1 MSVNTFQSKRGHTR
15 VKFEPLNV
23 SCSLVCLTPQSP
35 MAQVIN
41 TTLSPIEYEPDR
53 SVTPTLVLP
62 EVRAIDLDN
71 VFQHGAVNQY
81 LTLDSLEW
89 TVDGKSIN
97 SVWAEGVDYEIIKT
111 EDDTRGALKVFKNL
125 GANEKAVLHFKGKF
139 FDWRTGIIIDVESGD
154 EALIC
159 TDKGENI
166 MQCHIDKPVIEYDPL
181 FDDLLLYDY
190 KKAREISVYGSR
202 ADYINGK
209 SFEQTINVV
218 LTDGT
223 TECATLP
230 DGISMKLVK
239 LGSDTALVANSEEN
253 PEVMEISYPN
263 IKFDMRL
270 IDKADYEV
278 QFLKGST
285 MVCRATIGLHTSCTM
300 PVLGQGA
307 IGSDIAA
314 SQKEYFNSV
323 LLNLADRQ
331 VEYPELYYLIQW
343 FTQAKYNDNGT
354 WKYAT
359 QKTWQRGVNM
369 EAAVADLGIGLTQN
383 NSFFDFWFE
392 LEAHKPCQ
400 LLTDENG
407 LILTDEDG
415 LILTDENGNFLI
427 D

>member
-53 SVTPTLVLP
+53 SDTPTLILP

-97 SVWAEGVDYEIIKT
+97 SVWTEGVDYEIIKT

-139 FDWRTGIIIDVESGD
+139 FDWRTGIILDVESGD

-190 KKAREISVYGSR
+190 KKAREISVDGSR

-415 LILTDENGNFLI
+415 NFLI

>member
-23 SCSLVCLTPQSP
+23 SCSLVCLTPHSP

-53 SVTPTLVLP
+53 SKTPTLVLP
-62 EVRAIDLDN
+62 EVRALDLDN
-71 VFQHGAVNQY
+71 VFHHGAANQY

-89 TVDGKSIN
+89 TVDGKPIN
-97 SVWAEGVDYEIIKT
+97 STNSGWKEGVDYEIIKT
-111 EDDTRGALKVFKNL
+111 EDDTRGALKIFKNL

-139 FDWRTGIIIDVESGD
+139 LDWRTGIILDVESGD
-154 EALIC
+154 AALTC
-159 TDKGENI
+159 TDKGEDI
-166 MQCHIDKPVIEYDPL
+166 MNCHIDKPVVEYDPMY
-181 FDDLLLYDY
+181 DDLLLYDY
-190 KKAREISVYGSR
+190 KVARGITVEGSR

-230 DGISMKLVK
+230 AGISMKLVK

-270 IDKADYEV
+270 INKADYEV

-343 FTQAKYNDNGT
+343 FTQAKYNDNGI

-407 LILTDEDG
+407 LILTDE
-415 LILTDENGNFLI
+415 NGNFLI

>member
-1 MSVNTFQSKRGHTR
+1 MSVNTFQSQRGHTR

-35 MAQVIN
+35 MAQVTN
-41 TTLSPIEYEPDR
+41 ATLSPAEYEPDR
-53 SVTPTLVLP
+53 RVSPTLVLP
-62 EVRAIDLDN
+62 EVRVIDLDN
-71 VFQHGAVNQY
+71 VFQHGAANQY
-81 LTLDSLEW
+81 LTLDNLEW
-89 TVDGKSIN
+89 TVDGNPIE

-139 FDWRTGIIIDVESGD
+139 LDWRTGIIIDVESGD
-154 EALIC
+154 AALTC
-159 TDKGENI
+159 TDNGEDI
-166 MQCHIDKPVIEYDPL
+166 MDCHIDKPVVEYDPL

-190 KKAREISVYGSR
+190 KMARGIPVNGAR

-209 SFEQTINVV
+209 SFEQTVNVV

-223 TECATLP
+223 KECSTLP

-239 LGSDTALVANSEEN
+239 LGSDTALVANSEAN

-285 MVCRATIGLHTSCTM
+285 IICRTTIGLHTSCTM
-300 PVLGQGA
+300 PVFGQGTS
-307 IGSDIAA
+307 GSDIAA
-314 SQKEYFNSV
+314 SQSEYFNSAM
-323 LLNLADRQ
+323 LNLADRQ

-354 WKYAT
+354 WKYAA
-359 QKTWQRGVNM
+359 QKMWQRGVNM

-392 LEAHKPCQ
+392 LKAHKPCQ

-415 LILTDENGNFLI
+415 NFLI

>member
-1 MSVNTFQSKRGHTR
+1 MNENTFQSKRGHTR

-53 SVTPTLVLP
+53 SDTPTLVLP

-89 TVDGKSIN
+89 TVDGKPIN
-97 SVWAEGVDYEIIKT
+97 SVWTEGVDYEIIKT

-139 FDWRTGIIIDVESGD
+139 LDWRTGIIIDVESGD

-230 DGISMKLVK
+230 DGVSMKLVK
-239 LGSDTALVANSEEN
+239 LGSDAALVANSEEN
-253 PEVMEISYPN
+253 PEVMAISYPN

-354 WKYAT
+354 WKYAA

-415 LILTDENGNFLI
+415 NFLI

>member
-1 MSVNTFQSKRGHTR
+1 MNDNIFQSKRGHTR

-35 MAQVIN
+35 MAQVTN
-41 TTLSPIEYEPDR
+41 ATLSPAEYEPDR
-53 SVTPTLVLP
+53 RVSPTLVLP

-71 VFQHGAVNQY
+71 VFHHGAANQY
-81 LTLDSLEW
+81 LTLDNMEW
-89 TVDGKSIN
+89 TVNGKPIN
-97 SVWAEGVDYEIIKT
+97 SLAPVWTEGVDYEIIKT
-111 EDDTRGALKVFKNL
+111 DDDTRGALKVFKNL

-139 FDWRTGIIIDVESGD
+139 LDWRTGIIIDVDSGD
-154 EALIC
+154 AALTC
-159 TDKGENI
+159 TDKGDDI
-166 MQCHIDKPVIEYDPL
+166 MDCHIDKPVVEYDPL

-190 KKAREISVYGSR
+190 KKAREIPVYGSR

-253 PEVMEISYPN
+253 PEVMAISYPN

-278 QFLKGST
+278 QFLKDST

-343 FTQAKYNDNGT
+343 FTQAKYNDNGI

-415 LILTDENGNFLI
+415 NFLI

>member
-1 MSVNTFQSKRGHTR
+1 MNENTFQSQRGHTR

-71 VFQHGAVNQY
+71 VFQHGVVNQY
-81 LTLDSLEW
+81 LTLDCLEW

-97 SVWAEGVDYEIIKT
+97 SVWTEGVDYEIIKT

-139 FDWRTGIIIDVESGD
+139 LDWRTGIILDVESGD

-166 MQCHIDKPVIEYDPL
+166 MQCHIDKPVVEYDPL

-190 KKAREISVYGSR
+190 KKAREITVQGSR

-230 DGISMKLVK
+230 AGISMKLVK
-239 LGSDTALVANSEEN
+239 LGSNTALVANSEAN
-253 PEVMEISYPN
+253 PEVMAISYPN

-300 PVLGQGA
+300 PVFGQGT

-323 LLNLADRQ
+323 LLNLADRE
-331 VEYPELYYLIQW
+331 VDYPELYYLIQW

-354 WKYAT
+354 WKYAA
-359 QKTWQRGVNM
+359 QKTWQRGVNL

-415 LILTDENGNFLI
+415 NFLI

>member
-53 SVTPTLVLP
+53 SDTPTLVLP

-97 SVWAEGVDYEIIKT
+97 SVWTEGVDYEIIKT

-139 FDWRTGIIIDVESGD
+139 FDWRTGIILDVESGD

-190 KKAREISVYGSR
+190 KVARGIPVNGSR

-354 WKYAT
+354 WRYAT

-415 LILTDENGNFLI
+415 NFLI

>member
-1 MSVNTFQSKRGHTR
+1 MNENTFQSQRGHTR

-53 SVTPTLVLP
+53 SDTPTLVLP

-97 SVWAEGVDYEIIKT
+97 SVWTEGVDYEIIKT

-139 FDWRTGIIIDVESGD
+139 LDWRTGIILDVESGD

-166 MQCHIDKPVIEYDPL
+166 IQCHIDKPVVEYDPMY
-181 FDDLLLYDY
+181 DDLLLYDY
-190 KKAREISVYGSR
+190 KVARGITVQGSR
-202 ADYINGK
+202 TDYINGK

-230 DGISMKLVK
+230 AGISMKLFK
-239 LGSDTALVANSEEN
+239 LGSNTALVANSESN
-253 PEVMEISYPN
+253 PEVMAISYPN

-354 WKYAT
+354 WKYAA
-359 QKTWQRGVNM
+359 QKMWQRGVNM
-369 EAAVADLGIGLTQN
+369 SAPVADLGIGLTQN

-400 LLTDENG
+400 LLTDEDG

-415 LILTDENGNFLI
+415 NFLI

>member
-23 SCSLVCLTPQSP
+23 SCSLVCLTPQAP
-35 MAQVIN
+35 LAQVVN

-53 SVTPTLVLP
+53 SVAPTLILP

-97 SVWAEGVDYEIIKT
+97 SVWTEGVDYEIIKT

-139 FDWRTGIIIDVESGD
+139 FDWRTGIILDVESGD

-354 WKYAT
+354 WKYAA

-415 LILTDENGNFLI
+415 NFLI

>member
-1 MSVNTFQSKRGHTR
+1 MSVNAFQSKRGHTR

-53 SVTPTLVLP
+53 SDTPTLILP

-97 SVWAEGVDYEIIKT
+97 SVWTEGVDYEIIKT

-139 FDWRTGIIIDVESGD
+139 LDWRTGIILEVESGD

-166 MQCHIDKPVIEYDPL
+166 MQCHIDKPVVEYDPL

-209 SFEQTINVV
+209 SFEQTINIV

-239 LGSDTALVANSEEN
+239 LGSDAALVANSEEN

-270 IDKADYEV
+270 IDKSDYEV

-354 WKYAT
+354 WKYAA
-359 QKTWQRGVNM
+359 QKMWQRGVNM

-415 LILTDENGNFLI
+415 NFLI

>member
-53 SVTPTLVLP
+53 SDTPTLVLP

-97 SVWAEGVDYEIIKT
+97 SVWTEGVDYEIIKT

-166 MQCHIDKPVIEYDPL
+166 MQCHIDKPVVEYDPL

-190 KKAREISVYGSR
+190 KKAREIPVYGSR

-223 TECATLP
+223 KECATLP

-239 LGSDTALVANSEEN
+239 LGSETGLVANSEEN
-253 PEVMEISYPN
+253 PEIMSISYPN

-343 FTQAKYNDNGT
+343 FTQAKYNDNGI
-354 WKYAT
+354 WKYAA
-359 QKTWQRGVNM
+359 QKTWQRDVNM

-400 LLTDENG
+400 LLTDE
-407 LILTDEDG
+407 DG

>member
-1 MSVNTFQSKRGHTR
+1 MNENIFQSKRGHTR

-35 MAQVIN
+35 MAQVTN
-41 TTLSPIEYEPDR
+41 ATLSPAEYEPNR
-53 SVTPTLVLP
+53 RVSPTLVLP

-81 LTLDSLEW
+81 LTIDSLDW
-89 TVDGKSIN
+89 SVDSKPIS
-97 SVWAEGVDYEIIKT
+97 SVWKEGVDYEIIKA
-111 EDDTRGALKVFKNL
+111 EDDTRGALKIFKNL

-139 FDWRTGIIIDVESGD
+139 LDWRTGIILDVESD
-154 EALIC
+154 DAALTC
-159 TDKGENI
+159 TDKGEDI
-166 MQCHIDKPVIEYDPL
+166 MACHIDKPLVEYDPL
-181 FDDLLLYDY
+181 FDELLLYDY
-190 KKAREISVYGSR
+190 KKAREITVQGSR

-239 LGSDTALVANSEEN
+239 LGSNTALVANSEAN
-253 PEVMEISYPN
+253 PEVMAISYPN

-278 QFLKGST
+278 QFLKGSAII
-285 MVCRATIGLHTSCTM
+285 CRATIGLRTSCTM
-300 PVLGQGA
+300 PVFGQGTSGA
-307 IGSDIAA
+307 DIAA
-314 SQKEYFNSV
+314 SQKEYFNSAM
-323 LLNLADRQ
+323 LNLADRQ

-359 QKTWQRGVNM
+359 QKAWQRGVNM
-369 EAAVADLGIGLTQN
+369 AAPVADLGIGLTQN
-383 NSFFDFWFE
+383 DSFFDFWFDVN
-392 LEAHKPCQ
+392 AHKSCQ
-400 LLTDENG
+400 PQTDENG
-407 LILTDEDG
+407 VV
-415 LILTDENGNFLI
+415 LTDENGNILI

>member
-1 MSVNTFQSKRGHTR
+1 MNENTFQSQRGHTR

-53 SVTPTLVLP
+53 SDTPTLVLP

-97 SVWAEGVDYEIIKT
+97 SVWTEGVDYEIIKT

-285 MVCRATIGLHTSCTM
+285 IVCRATIGLHTSCTM

-400 LLTDENG
+400 LLTDEDG

-415 LILTDENGNFLI
+415 NFLI

>member
-1 MSVNTFQSKRGHTR
+1 MNENIFQSKRGHTR

-23 SCSLVCLTPQSP
+23 SCSLVCITPQSP
-35 MAQVIN
+35 MAQVVN

-53 SVTPTLVLP
+53 SDTPTLVLP

-97 SVWAEGVDYEIIKT
+97 SVWTEGVDYEIIKA

-125 GANEKAVLHFKGKF
+125 GANENAVLHFKGKF
-139 FDWRTGIIIDVESGD
+139 LDWRTGIILDVESGD
-154 EALIC
+154 EALTC

-166 MQCHIDKPVIEYDPL
+166 IQCHIDKPVVEYDPL

-190 KKAREISVYGSR
+190 KAARGIPVQGSR

-354 WKYAT
+354 WKYAA
-359 QKTWQRGVNM
+359 QKAWQRGVNM
-369 EAAVADLGIGLTQN
+369 AAPVADLGIGLTQN
-383 NSFFDFWFE
+383 DSFFDFWFE

-400 LLTDENG
+400 LLK
-407 LILTDEDG
+407 DEDG

>member
-1 MSVNTFQSKRGHTR
+1 M
-15 VKFEPLNV
+15 KFEPLNV

-53 SVTPTLVLP
+53 SVSPTLILP
-62 EVRAIDLDN
+62 EVRVIDLDN
-71 VFQHGAVNQY
+71 VFQHGAANQY
-81 LTLDSLEW
+81 LTLDNLDW
-89 TVDGKSIN
+89 TVDGKPIS
-97 SVWAEGVDYEIIKT
+97 SVWEKGDYEIIKT
-111 EDDTRGALKVFKNL
+111 DDDTRGALKVFKNL
-125 GANEKAVLHFKGKF
+125 SANEKAVLHFKGKF
-139 FDWRTGIIIDVESGD
+139 LDWRTGIILDVESGD

-166 MQCHIDKPVIEYDPL
+166 IQCHIDKPVVEYDPL

-190 KKAREISVYGSR
+190 KVARGITVQGSR
-202 ADYINGK
+202 TDYINGK

-230 DGISMKLVK
+230 DGISMRLVK
-239 LGSDTALVANSEEN
+239 LGTVIPIVADSEAN
-253 PEVMEISYPN
+253 PEVMAISYPN

-415 LILTDENGNFLI
+415 NFLI

>member
-1 MSVNTFQSKRGHTR
+1 MNENIFQSKRGHTR

-41 TTLSPIEYEPDR
+41 STLSPIEYEPDR
-53 SVTPTLVLP
+53 SVSPTLVLP
-62 EVRAIDLDN
+62 EVRVIDLDN
-71 VFQHGAVNQY
+71 VFQHGDANQY
-81 LTLDSLEW
+81 LTLDRLDW
-89 TVDGKSIN
+89 TVDGNPID
-97 SVWAEGVDYEIIKT
+97 SVWTEGVDYEIIKS

-139 FDWRTGIIIDVESGD
+139 IDWRTGIILVVESGD
-154 EALIC
+154 AALTC
-159 TDKGENI
+159 TDKGEDVMN
-166 MQCHIDKPVIEYDPL
+166 CHIDKPVVEYDPL

-190 KKAREISVYGSR
+190 KKAREIPVYGSR
-202 ADYINGK
+202 EEYVNGK
-209 SFEQTINVV
+209 SFEQTVNVV

-223 TECATLP
+223 KECATLP

-239 LGSDTALVANSEEN
+239 LGSNTAIVANSEEN
-253 PEVMEISYPN
+253 PEVMEIGYPN

-278 QFLKGST
+278 QFLKDST
-285 MVCRATIGLHTSCTM
+285 IICRATIGLHTSCTM
-300 PVLGQGA
+300 PVFGQGTSGA
-307 IGSDIAA
+307 DIAA
-314 SQKEYFNSV
+314 SQSEYFNSAM
-323 LLNLADRQ
+323 LNLADRQ
-331 VEYPELYYLIQW
+331 VDYPELYYLIQW
-343 FTQAKYNDNGT
+343 YTQAKYNDNGT
-354 WKYAT
+354 WKYAA
-359 QKTWQRGVNM
+359 QKTWQRGVNLQ
-369 EAAVADLGIGLTQN
+369 AAVADLGIGLTQN

-400 LLTDENG
+400 LLKDEN
-407 LILTDEDG
+407 G

>member
-1 MSVNTFQSKRGHTR
+1 MSVNTFQSQRGHTR

-35 MAQVIN
+35 MAQVTN
-41 TTLSPIEYEPDR
+41 ATLSPAEYEPDR
-53 SVTPTLVLP
+53 RVSPTLVLP
-62 EVRAIDLDN
+62 EVRVIDLDN
-71 VFQHGAVNQY
+71 VFQHGAANQY
-81 LTLDSLEW
+81 LTIDNLEW
-89 TVDGKSIN
+89 TVNGEPIEE
-97 SVWAEGVDYEIIKT
+97 VWYEGVDYEIIKT

-139 FDWRTGIIIDVESGD
+139 LDWRTGIIIDVESGD
-154 EALIC
+154 AALTC
-159 TDKGENI
+159 TDKGEDI
-166 MQCHIDKPVIEYDPL
+166 MDCHIDKPVVEYDPL

-190 KKAREISVYGSR
+190 KMARGITVNGAR

-209 SFEQTINVV
+209 SFEQTVNVV
-218 LTDGT
+218 LTYGT
-223 TECATLP
+223 KECSTLP

-239 LGSDTALVANSEEN
+239 LGSDTELVANSEEN
-253 PEVMEISYPN
+253 PEVIEISYPN

-300 PVLGQGA
+300 PVFGQGTS
-307 IGSDIAA
+307 GSDIAA
-314 SQKEYFNSV
+314 SQSEYFNSAM
-323 LLNLADRQ
+323 LNLADRQ

-354 WKYAT
+354 WKYAA
-359 QKTWQRGVNM
+359 QKTWQRGVNL

-415 LILTDENGNFLI
+415 NFLI

>member
-1 MSVNTFQSKRGHTR
+1 MSVNTFQSQRGHTR

-53 SVTPTLVLP
+53 SVSPTLVLP
-62 EVRAIDLDN
+62 DVRAIDLDN

-97 SVWAEGVDYEIIKT
+97 SVWTEGVDYEIIK
-111 EDDTRGALKVFKNL
+111 EDNDTRGALKIFKNL

-139 FDWRTGIIIDVESGD
+139 LDWRTGIILDVESD
-154 EALIC
+154 DAALTC
-159 TDKGENI
+159 TDKGEDI
-166 MQCHIDKPVIEYDPL
+166 MACHIDKPLVEYDPL
-181 FDDLLLYDY
+181 FDELLLYDY
-190 KKAREISVYGSR
+190 KKAREITVQGSR

-239 LGSDTALVANSEEN
+239 LGSNTALVANSEAN
-253 PEVMEISYPN
+253 PEVMAISYPN

-278 QFLKGST
+278 QFVKDST
-285 MVCRATIGLHTSCTM
+285 IICRATIGLHTSCTM
-300 PVLGQGA
+300 PVFGQG
-307 IGSDIAA
+307 ISGSDIAA
-314 SQKEYFNSV
+314 YQKEYYNSV

-331 VEYPELYYLIQW
+331 V
-343 FTQAKYNDNGT
+343 
-354 WKYAT
+354 
-359 QKTWQRGVNM
+359 
-369 EAAVADLGIGLTQN
+369 
-383 NSFFDFWFE
+383 
-392 LEAHKPCQ
+392 
-400 LLTDENG
+400 
-407 LILTDEDG
+407 
-415 LILTDENGNFLI
+415 
-427 D
+427 

>member
-81 LTLDSLEW
+81 LSLDNMEW
-89 TVDGKSIN
+89 TVNGKPIGE
-97 SVWAEGVDYEIIKT
+97 VWNERDERNEGDYEIIKA
-111 EDDTRGALKVFKNL
+111 DNDTRGALKVFKNL

-139 FDWRTGIIIDVESGD
+139 LDWRTGIIIDVDSGD
-154 EALIC
+154 AALTC
-159 TDKGENI
+159 TDKGDDI
-166 MQCHIDKPVIEYDPL
+166 MNCHIDKPVVEYDPL

-190 KKAREISVYGSR
+190 KKAREIPVYGSR
-202 ADYINGK
+202 DEYINGK
-209 SFEQTINVV
+209 SFEQTVNVV

-223 TECATLP
+223 KECATLP

-239 LGSDTALVANSEEN
+239 LGSDTALVANSEAN

-270 IDKADYEV
+270 IDKADYEI
-278 QFLKGST
+278 QFLKGNT
-285 MVCRATIGLHTSCTM
+285 IICRTTIGLHTSCTM
-300 PVLGQGA
+300 PVSGQGISGA
-307 IGSDIAA
+307 DISA
-314 SQKEYFNSV
+314 SQEEYFNSV

-331 VEYPELYYLIQW
+331 VDYPELYYLIQW

-354 WKYAT
+354 WKYAA
-359 QKTWQRGVNM
+359 QKAWQRGVSM
-369 EAAVADLGIGLTQN
+369 SAPVEELGIGLTQN
-383 NSFFDFWFE
+383 NSFFDYWFE
-392 LEAHKPCQ
+392 VNAHKSCQ
-400 LLTDENG
+400 PQ
-407 LILTDEDG
+407 TDEDG
-415 LILTDENGNFLI
+415 VILTDENGNILI

>member
-53 SVTPTLVLP
+53 SDTPTLILP

-97 SVWAEGVDYEIIKT
+97 SVWTEGVDYEIIKT

-139 FDWRTGIIIDVESGD
+139 LDWRTGIILDVESGD

-239 LGSDTALVANSEEN
+239 LGSDAALVANSEEN

-354 WKYAT
+354 WKYAA
-359 QKTWQRGVNM
+359 QKMWQRGVNM

-415 LILTDENGNFLI
+415 NFLI

>member
-1 MSVNTFQSKRGHTR
+1 MSVNTFQSQRGHTR

-53 SVTPTLVLP
+53 SDTPTLVLP

-89 TVDGKSIN
+89 TVDGKPIN
-97 SVWAEGVDYEIIKT
+97 SVWTEGVDYEIIKT

-230 DGISMKLVK
+230 DGVSMKLVK
-239 LGSDTALVANSEEN
+239 LGSDAALVANSEEN
-253 PEVMEISYPN
+253 PEVMAISYPN

-278 QFLKGST
+278 QFLKDST
-285 MVCRATIGLHTSCTM
+285 IICRATIGLHTSCTM

-354 WKYAT
+354 WKYAA

-369 EAAVADLGIGLTQN
+369 SAPVADLGIGLTQN

-415 LILTDENGNFLI
+415 NFLI

>member
-53 SVTPTLVLP
+53 SDTPTLILP

-97 SVWAEGVDYEIIKT
+97 SVWTEGVDYEIIKT

-139 FDWRTGIIIDVESGD
+139 FDWRTGIILDVESGD

-209 SFEQTINVV
+209 SFEQAINVV

-314 SQKEYFNSV
+314 SQKEYINSV

-415 LILTDENGNFLI
+415 NFLI

>member
-53 SVTPTLVLP
+53 SDTPTLVLP

-97 SVWAEGVDYEIIKT
+97 SVWTEGVDYEIIKT

-139 FDWRTGIIIDVESGD
+139 FDWRTGIILDVESGD

-159 TDKGENI
+159 TDKGGNI

-209 SFEQTINVV
+209 SFEQAINVV

-400 LLTDENG
+400 LLTDEDG

-415 LILTDENGNFLI
+415 NFLI

>member
-1 MSVNTFQSKRGHTR
+1 MSVNTFQSQRGHTR

-35 MAQVIN
+35 MAQVTN
-41 TTLSPIEYEPDR
+41 ATLSPAEYEPNR
-53 SVTPTLVLP
+53 RVSPTLVLP

-81 LTLDSLEW
+81 LTIDSLDW
-89 TVDGKSIN
+89 SVDSKPIS
-97 SVWAEGVDYEIIKT
+97 SVWKEGVDYEIIKA
-111 EDDTRGALKVFKNL
+111 EDDTRGALKIFKNL

-139 FDWRTGIIIDVESGD
+139 LDWRTGIILNVESGD
-154 EALIC
+154 AALTC
-159 TDKGENI
+159 TDKGDDI
-166 MQCHIDKPVIEYDPL
+166 MQCHIDKPVVEYDPL

-190 KKAREISVYGSR
+190 KKARGITVQGSR

-223 TECATLP
+223 KECATLP

-239 LGSDTALVANSEEN
+239 LGSNTALVANSEAN
-253 PEVMEISYPN
+253 PEVMAISYPN

-278 QFLKGST
+278 QFLKGSAII
-285 MVCRATIGLHTSCTM
+285 CRATIGLHTSCTM
-300 PVLGQGA
+300 PVFGQGTSGA
-307 IGSDIAA
+307 DIAA
-314 SQKEYFNSV
+314 SQKEYFNSAM
-323 LLNLADRQ
+323 LNLADRQ

-359 QKTWQRGVNM
+359 QKAWQRGVNM
-369 EAAVADLGIGLTQN
+369 AAPVADIGIGLTQN
-383 NSFFDFWFE
+383 DSFFDFWFDVN
-392 LEAHKPCQ
+392 AHKSCQ
-400 LLTDENG
+400 PQTDENG
-407 LILTDEDG
+407 VV
-415 LILTDENGNFLI
+415 LTDENGNILI

>member
-1 MSVNTFQSKRGHTR
+1 MSVNTFQSQRGHTR
-15 VKFEPLNV
+15 VKFDPLNV

-35 MAQVIN
+35 MAQVTN
-41 TTLSPIEYEPDR
+41 ATLSPAEYEPNR
-53 SVTPTLVLP
+53 RVSPTLVLP

-81 LTLDSLEW
+81 LTIDSLDW
-89 TVDGKSIN
+89 SVDSKPIS
-97 SVWAEGVDYEIIKT
+97 SVWKEGVDYEIIKA
-111 EDDTRGALKVFKNL
+111 EDDTRGALKIFKNL

-139 FDWRTGIIIDVESGD
+139 LDWRTGIILNVESGD
-154 EALIC
+154 AALTC
-159 TDKGENI
+159 TDKGDDI
-166 MQCHIDKPVIEYDPL
+166 MQCHIDKPVVEYDPL

-190 KKAREISVYGSR
+190 KKARGITVQGSR

-239 LGSDTALVANSEEN
+239 LGSNTALVANSEAN
-253 PEVMEISYPN
+253 PEVMAISYPN

-278 QFLKGST
+278 QFVKDST
-285 MVCRATIGLHTSCTM
+285 IICRATIGLHTSCTM
-300 PVLGQGA
+300 PVFGQG
-307 IGSDIAA
+307 ISGSDIAA
-314 SQKEYFNSV
+314 SQKEYYNSV

-354 WKYAT
+354 WKYAA
-359 QKTWQRGVNM
+359 QKAWQRGENM
-369 EAAVADLGIGLTQN
+369 AAPVADIGIGLTQN
-383 NSFFDFWFE
+383 DSFFDFWFDVN
-392 LEAHKPCQ
+392 AHKSCQ
-400 LLTDENG
+400 PQTDENG
-407 LILTDEDG
+407 VV
-415 LILTDENGNFLI
+415 LTDENGNILI

>member
-1 MSVNTFQSKRGHTR
+1 MSNNTFQSKRGHTR

-53 SVTPTLVLP
+53 SDTPTLVLP

-97 SVWAEGVDYEIIKT
+97 SVWTEGVDYEIIKT

-139 FDWRTGIIIDVESGD
+139 FDWRTGIILDVESGD

-166 MQCHIDKPVIEYDPL
+166 MQCHIDKPVVEYDPL

-209 SFEQTINVV
+209 SFEQAINVV

-300 PVLGQGA
+300 PVFGQGTSGA
-307 IGSDIAA
+307 DIA
-314 SQKEYFNSV
+314 SYQKEYFNSAM
-323 LLNLADRQ
+323 LNLADRQ
-331 VEYPELYYLIQW
+331 VEYPALYYLIQW

-354 WKYAT
+354 WKYAA

-415 LILTDENGNFLI
+415 NFLI

>member
-1 MSVNTFQSKRGHTR
+1 MNENIFQSKRGHTP

-23 SCSLVCLTPQSP
+23 SCSLVCLTPHSP
-35 MAQVIN
+35 MAQVAN
-41 TTLSPIEYEPDR
+41 ATLSPPEYEPNRAD
-53 SVTPTLVLP
+53 TPTLVLP
-62 EVRAIDLDN
+62 EVRVIDLDN
-71 VFQHGAVNQY
+71 VFHHGAANQY
-81 LTLDSLEW
+81 LTIDNMEW
-89 TVDGKSIN
+89 TVNGKPIN
-97 SVWAEGVDYEIIKT
+97 SKKSGWIEGVDYEILT
-111 EDDTRGALKVFKNL
+111 DASDTRGALRIYKNL
-125 GANEKAVLHFKGKF
+125 GVKEEAVLHFKVKF
-139 FDWRTGIIIDVESGD
+139 LDWRTGIILDVESGD
-154 EALIC
+154 AALTC
-159 TDKGENI
+159 TDKGEDI
-166 MQCHIDKPVIEYDPL
+166 MDCHIDKPVVEYDPL

-190 KKAREISVYGSR
+190 KMARGITVNGSR

-209 SFEQTINVV
+209 SFEQTVNVV
-218 LTDGT
+218 LTYGT
-223 TECATLP
+223 KECSTLP
-230 DGISMKLVK
+230 AGISMKLVK
-239 LGSDTALVANSEEN
+239 LGSDTALVANSEAN

-263 IKFDMRL
+263 IRFDMRL

-285 MVCRATIGLHTSCTM
+285 MVCRATMGLHTSCTM
-300 PVLGQGA
+300 PVFGQG
-307 IGSDIAA
+307 ISGSDIAV
-314 SQKEYFNSV
+314 SQKEYYNSV

-354 WKYAT
+354 WKYAS
-359 QKTWQRGVNM
+359 QKTWQRGVNL
-369 EAAVADLGIGLTQN
+369 EAAVEDLGIGLTQN

-415 LILTDENGNFLI
+415 NFLI

>member
-53 SVTPTLVLP
+53 SDTPTLILP

-97 SVWAEGVDYEIIKT
+97 SVWTEGVDYEIIKT

-139 FDWRTGIIIDVESGD
+139 FDWRTGIILDVESGD

-209 SFEQTINVV
+209 SFEQAINVV

-278 QFLKGST
+278 QFLKGNT
-285 MVCRATIGLHTSCTM
+285 IICRTTIGLHTSCTM
-300 PVLGQGA
+300 PVFGQGTS
-307 IGSDIAA
+307 GSDIAA
-314 SQKEYFNSV
+314 SQSEYFNSAM
-323 LLNLADRQ
+323 LNLSDRQ

-343 FTQAKYNDNGT
+343 FTPAKYNDNGT
-354 WKYAT
+354 WKYAA

-369 EAAVADLGIGLTQN
+369 EAAVADLGIGLTNN

-407 LILTDEDG
+407 LILTDE
-415 LILTDENGNFLI
+415 NGNFLI

>member
-1 MSVNTFQSKRGHTR
+1 MSVNTFQSQRGHTR

-35 MAQVIN
+35 MAQVTN
-41 TTLSPIEYEPDR
+41 ATLSPAEYEPDR
-53 SVTPTLVLP
+53 RVSPTLVLP

-71 VFQHGAVNQY
+71 VFQHGSVNQY
-81 LTLDSLEW
+81 LTLDNLDW
-89 TVDGKSIN
+89 TVDGNPIE
-97 SVWAEGVDYEIIKT
+97 SVWTEGVDYEIIKT

-125 GANEKAVLHFKGKF
+125 GANEKAVLHFNGKF
-139 FDWRTGIIIDVESGD
+139 LDWRTGIIIDVYSGD
-154 EALIC
+154 AALTC
-159 TDKGENI
+159 TDKGDDI
-166 MQCHIDKPVIEYDPL
+166 MNCHIDKPVVEYDPL

-190 KKAREISVYGSR
+190 KKAREIPVHGSR

-209 SFEQTINVV
+209 SYEQTVNIV

-223 TECATLP
+223 KECATLP
-230 DGISMKLVK
+230 DGISMKIVK
-239 LGSDTALVANSEEN
+239 LGSDTALVANSEAN
-253 PEVMEISYPN
+253 QEVMEISYPN

-285 MVCRATIGLHTSCTM
+285 MICRATIGLHTSCTM
-300 PVLGQGA
+300 PVFGQGTSGA
-307 IGSDIAA
+307 DIAA
-314 SQKEYFNSV
+314 SQKEYFNSAM
-323 LLNLADRQ
+323 LNLADRK

-359 QKTWQRGVNM
+359 QKAWQRGVNM
-369 EAAVADLGIGLTQN
+369 AAPVADLGIGLTQN
-383 NSFFDFWFE
+383 DCFFDFWFDVN
-392 LEAHKPCQ
+392 AHKSCQ
-400 LLTDENG
+400 PQTDENG
-407 LILTDEDG
+407 VV
-415 LILTDENGNFLI
+415 LTDENGNILI

>member
-1 MSVNTFQSKRGHTR
+1 MNKNTFQSQRGHTR

-23 SCSLVCLTPQSP
+23 SCSLVCLTPHSP
-35 MAQVIN
+35 MAQVTN
-41 TTLSPIEYEPDR
+41 ATLSPAEYEPDR
-53 SVTPTLVLP
+53 RVSPTLVLP

-89 TVDGKSIN
+89 TVNGEPINSKN
-97 SVWAEGVDYEIIKT
+97 SVWKEGVDYEIIKT
-111 EDDTRGALKVFKNL
+111 DTDTRGALKIFKNL

-139 FDWRTGIIIDVESGD
+139 FDWRTGIILDVESGD

-209 SFEQTINVV
+209 SFEQAINVV

-354 WKYAT
+354 WKYAA
-359 QKTWQRGVNM
+359 QKSWQRGVNM
-369 EAAVADLGIGLTQN
+369 AAPVADLGIGLTQN
-383 NSFFDFWFE
+383 DSFFDYWFE
-392 LEAHKPCQ
+392 VNAHKSCQ
-400 LLTDENG
+400 PQTDEN
-407 LILTDEDG
+407 DVV
-415 LILTDENGNFLI
+415 LTDENGNILI

>member
-1 MSVNTFQSKRGHTR
+1 MNENIFQSKRGHTR

-53 SVTPTLVLP
+53 SDTPTLVLP

-97 SVWAEGVDYEIIKT
+97 SVWTEGVDYEIIKT

-139 FDWRTGIIIDVESGD
+139 FDWRTGIILDVESGD

-415 LILTDENGNFLI
+415 NFLI

>member
-53 SVTPTLVLP
+53 SDTPTLVLP

-97 SVWAEGVDYEIIKT
+97 SVWTEGVDYEIIKT

-159 TDKGENI
+159 TDKGKNI

-239 LGSDTALVANSEEN
+239 LGSDAALVANSEEN
-253 PEVMEISYPN
+253 PEVIAISYPN

-407 LILTDEDG
+407 LILTDEY
-415 LILTDENGNFLI
+415 GNFLI

>member
-53 SVTPTLVLP
+53 SDTPTLVLP

-97 SVWAEGVDYEIIKT
+97 SVWTEGVDYEIIKT
-111 EDDTRGALKVFKNL
+111 EGDTRGALKVFKNL

-139 FDWRTGIIIDVESGD
+139 FDWRTGIILDVESGD

-239 LGSDTALVANSEEN
+239 LGSDTALVANSEES

-415 LILTDENGNFLI
+415 NFLI

>member
-35 MAQVIN
+35 MAQVVN

-53 SVTPTLVLP
+53 SVAPTLILP

-97 SVWAEGVDYEIIKT
+97 SVWTEGVDYEIIKT

-139 FDWRTGIIIDVESGD
+139 LDWRTGIILDVESGD

-166 MQCHIDKPVIEYDPL
+166 MQCHIDKPVIEYDPMY
-181 FDDLLLYDY
+181 DDLLLYDY
-190 KKAREISVYGSR
+190 KKAREIPVQGSR

-230 DGISMKLVK
+230 DGISMNLVK
-239 LGSDTALVANSEEN
+239 LGSNTALVANSEAN
-253 PEVMEISYPN
+253 PEVMAISYPN

-343 FTQAKYNDNGT
+343 FTQAKYNDNGI
-354 WKYAT
+354 WKYAA

-400 LLTDENG
+400 LLTDEDG

-415 LILTDENGNFLI
+415 NFLI

>member
-1 MSVNTFQSKRGHTR
+1 MSVNTFQSQRGHTR

-35 MAQVIN
+35 MAQVTN
-41 TTLSPIEYEPDR
+41 ATLSPAEYEPDR
-53 SVTPTLVLP
+53 RVSPTLVLP
-62 EVRAIDLDN
+62 EVRVIDLDN
-71 VFQHGAVNQY
+71 VFQHGAANQY
-81 LTLDSLEW
+81 LTLDNLEW
-89 TVDGKSIN
+89 TVNGEPIEE
-97 SVWAEGVDYEIIKT
+97 VWYEGVDYEIIKA
-111 EDDTRGALKVFKNL
+111 DNDTRGALKVFKNL

-139 FDWRTGIIIDVESGD
+139 LDWRTGIIIDVYSGD
-154 EALIC
+154 AALTC
-159 TDKGENI
+159 TDKGEDI
-166 MQCHIDKPVIEYDPL
+166 MDCHIDKPVVEYDPL

-190 KKAREISVYGSR
+190 KKAREIPVYGSR
-202 ADYINGK
+202 DEYINGK
-209 SFEQTINVV
+209 SFEQTVNVV

-223 TECATLP
+223 KECSTLP

-239 LGSDTALVANSEEN
+239 LGSDTALVANSEAN

-270 IDKADYEV
+270 IDKADCEV
-278 QFLKGST
+278 QFLKGRT
-285 MVCRATIGLHTSCTM
+285 MICRATIGLHTSCTM
-300 PVLGQGA
+300 PVFGQGTS
-307 IGSDIAA
+307 GSDIAA
-314 SQKEYFNSV
+314 SQSEYFNSAM
-323 LLNLADRQ
+323 LNLADRQ
-331 VEYPELYYLIQW
+331 VDYPELYYLIQW

-400 LLTDENG
+400 LLTDEDG

-415 LILTDENGNFLI
+415 NFLI

>member
-53 SVTPTLVLP
+53 SDTPTLVLP

-97 SVWAEGVDYEIIKT
+97 SVWTEGVDYEIIKT

-190 KKAREISVYGSR
+190 KKAREIPVYGSR

-223 TECATLP
+223 KECATLP

-239 LGSDTALVANSEEN
+239 LGSETGLVANSEEN
-253 PEVMEISYPN
+253 PEIMSISYPN

-354 WKYAT
+354 WKYAA
-359 QKTWQRGVNM
+359 QKMWQRGVNM

-415 LILTDENGNFLI
+415 NFLI